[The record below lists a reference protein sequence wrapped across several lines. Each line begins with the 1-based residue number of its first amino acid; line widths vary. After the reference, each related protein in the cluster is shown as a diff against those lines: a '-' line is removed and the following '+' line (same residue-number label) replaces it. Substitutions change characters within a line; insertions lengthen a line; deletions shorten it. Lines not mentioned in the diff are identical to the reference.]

1 MKVFNHFFCFFF
13 ITLNLQSTISQA
25 SYQQNL
31 LQRSHSAPIMPQN
44 TFDIVALTLSQQ
56 NTISTIKQQQATA
69 ETQVQSQTPK
79 QVVTTPAIPIL
90 KLSQPTHE
98 DLTRKRS
105 VSASVYYTQGGGNDS
120 PFKMS
125 GSGRNLGIQRT
136 ISFKETASSHG
147 LGTPTSLE
155 PQLDNSDTDSIS
167 NEIAETKSEETQFD
181 LEL

>member
-1 MKVFNHFFCFFF
+1 MKVFNRFFCFFV

-79 QVVTTPAIPIL
+79 QVKTTPAIPIL

-105 VSASVYYTQGGGNDS
+105 VSASVYYTQRGNDS

-136 ISFKETASSHG
+136 PSFKETAQSHG
-147 LGTPTSLE
+147 LGTPISLDPQQDTS
-155 PQLDNSDTDSIS
+155 DKDSIS
-167 NEIAETKSEETQFD
+167 SEIEEDEKETQFD
-181 LEL
+181 LEM